1 MDSSQFKACLDVAK
15 CYLEVLANLKPED
28 DEDISTKM
36 AALAITHSAVCDGAG
51 E

>member
-15 CYLEVLANLKPED
+15 CYLELLANLKPED
-28 DEDISTKM
+28 GEDISTKM
-36 AALAITHSAVCDGAG
+36 TALAITQSAVSDGAG